1 MSKWDEQIL
10 VVNRKD
16 LLEAFNVLS
25 DVIYIIILKYDN
37 GDYR

>member
-16 LLEAFNVLS
+16 LFN
-25 DVIYIIILKYDN
+25 DEENHFYQKKMK
-37 GDYR
+37 R